1 MRGKIEGKTPCVQEG
16 DELKRNDRIRTACC
30 DLLATIDEMKYKIN
44 LILDMAE
51 VAEVGMENS
60 LARRKLY
67 GTFSALEKAE
77 NYVSE
82 FKEFF

>member
-1 MRGKIEGKTPCVQEG
+1 MKPLLKRSDRVRTACVELLETL
-16 DELKRNDRIRTACC
+16 DELK
-30 DLLATIDEMKYKIN
+30 YKVN

-51 VAEVGMENS
+51 VSASGSEYGF
-60 LARRKLY
+60 ARRKMY

-82 FKEFF
+82 FKEYF